1 MPHEHKLTKIKE
13 GVSFD
18 CDTGFLV
25 LENTS
30 PTTIEVAGVNLYP
43 GNQAWYCGTDEKV
56 EKAIKNNKLTIV
68 ENNDGK
74 TKIKKVISVVN
85 KEKLLEE
92 TSVTVAETEAKESVQ
107 LSSSEETIA
116 SLDKQ

>member
-18 CDTGFLV
+18 CDTDFV
-25 LENTS
+25 ILENTS
-30 PTTIEVAGVNLYP
+30 PSTIELAGVNLYP
-43 GNQAWYCGTDEKV
+43 GNQAWYCGGDERV
-56 EKAIKNNKLTIV
+56 EKAIKDSKLTIV
-68 ENNDGK
+68 ENKDGK
-74 TKIKKVISVVN
+74 TKMKKTITVVN
-85 KEKLLEE
+85 KEKLIEE

-116 SLDKQ
+116 SLDEQ

>member
-13 GVSFD
+13 GVSFE
-18 CDTGFLV
+18 CDADFLV

-30 PTTIEVAGVNLYP
+30 LNTVDVGHVNLYP
-43 GNQAWYCGTDEKV
+43 GNQAWYCGSDERV
-56 EKAIKNNKLTIV
+56 ERAIKDNRLTVV
-68 ENNDGK
+68 ESKEGK
-74 TKIKKVISVVN
+74 TKMKKVITVVN

-116 SLDKQ
+116 SLDEQ